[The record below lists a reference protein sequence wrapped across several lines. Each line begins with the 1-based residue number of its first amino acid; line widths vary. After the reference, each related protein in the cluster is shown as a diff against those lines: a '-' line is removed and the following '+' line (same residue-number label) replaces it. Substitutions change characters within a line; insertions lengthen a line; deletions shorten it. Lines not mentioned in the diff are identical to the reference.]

1 MCKVYGIDLGTTN
14 SIIGR
19 DDALLTGLVSS
30 SVDIVKAEQVSRDV
44 YGKDIVSSY
53 KVNMST
59 GESGK
64 VPVYCS
70 SIILKKLASVV
81 AARTDEECRD
91 VCISV
96 PAYFATTQR
105 EAVKAAAEKA
115 GLNLRRVINE
125 PTAAAIYVCRDIKDY
140 VIVYD
145 LGGGTFDVTLI
156 DARDG
161 SYRTIATSGEILGGD
176 DLDTAMLLYVLKKN
190 KIRVRY
196 QTKENKAKLRT
207 EIRLVKERLQK
218 ERCDQVF
225 SLEFMG
231 GSGNCVFTVDEY
243 KQLVEEVFT
252 PTIIK
257 TQALIDAYV
266 QSYESPKIIYT
277 GGSTYCPYL
286 MEWLHE
292 VFDLEEIEYNVPKDM
307 LVAYG
312 IAYVAKLVEDGED
325 TELITNVT
333 KQLSVEL
340 DDGTMFPI
348 IEENTIIPCTVRYPF
363 FNMWDSDTITVRLY
377 QGNSRLAKD
386 NDFIGTLDYKF
397 DKVMKAGTGLI
408 NVDIVV
414 TYDGYVNLK
423 VFNQYETD
431 VNAKQIKLRIL

>member
-19 DDALLTGLVSS
+19 DDRLYTGLVSS
-30 SVDIVKAEQVSRDV
+30 SVDVKKAEQVSRDV
-44 YGKDIVSSY
+44 YGTNIVSSY
-53 KVNMST
+53 KVNMSI

-64 VPVYCS
+64 LPIYCS
-70 SIILKKLASVV
+70 SVILKKLASVIKD
-81 AARTDEECRD
+81 REDEECTD

-105 EAVKAAAEKA
+105 EAVKQAAEKA

-176 DLDTAMLLYVLKKN
+176 DLDSAMMAHVLKKY

-196 QTKENKAKLRT
+196 QTKENKAKLKT
-207 EIRLVKERLQK
+207 EIRLIKERIQK

-231 GSGNCVFTVDEY
+231 GSKNCLFLVEEY
-243 KQLVEEVFT
+243 TTLMEEVFT

-257 TQALIDAYV
+257 TQSLIDSYV

-292 VFDLEEIEYNVPKDM
+292 VFDLEEIKYNMPKDM
-307 LVAYG
+307 LVAHG
-312 IAYVAKLVEDGED
+312 IAYVAKMVEDGED

-340 DDGTMFPI
+340 DDGTIFPI

-363 FNMWDSDTITVRLY
+363 FNMWDSDTVTVRLY
-377 QGNSRLAKD
+377 QGNNRLAKD

-414 TYDGYVNLK
+414 TYDGYVNLR
-423 VFNQYETD
+423 VFNQYESD
-431 VNAKQIKLRIL
+431 ANAKSIKLKIM

>member
-14 SIIGR
+14 SVIGR
-19 DDALLTGLVSS
+19 DSKLFTGLVSS
-30 SVDIVKAEQVSRDV
+30 NVNIRSSVVVSRDV
-44 YGKDIVSSY
+44 YSEDVVSSY

-59 GESGK
+59 SESA
-64 VPVYCS
+64 VIPRHCS
-70 SIILKKLASVV
+70 TVVLKYLADTVKWLCG
-81 AARTDEECRD
+81 EECKD

-105 EAVKAAAEKA
+105 EAVKEAASKA

-125 PTAAAIYVCRDIKDY
+125 PTAAAIYACKDIKDY

-176 DLDTAMLLYVLKKN
+176 DLDNAMVNLVLKKN
-190 KIRVRY
+190 KVRMRY
-196 QTKENKAKLRT
+196 QSKANKALLKSH
-207 EIRLVKERLQK
+207 IRIVKEKIQK
-218 ERCDQVF
+218 EKCDQTF
-225 SLEFMG
+225 DISFLGCTDMA
-231 GSGNCVFTVDEY
+231 VFTVDEY
-243 KQLVEEVFT
+243 KELVETVFA

-257 TQALIDAYV
+257 TQSLLDAYV

-286 MEWLHE
+286 MELLHE
-292 VFDLEEIEYNVPKDM
+292 VIDLEELTYDVPKDM

-312 IAYVAKLVEDGED
+312 ISYVAKMVEDGTD

-340 DDGTMFPI
+340 DDGTVFPV
-348 IEENTIIPCTVRYPF
+348 IEENTIVPCTVRYPF
-363 FNMWDSDTITVRLY
+363 FNVWESDSLSIRLY
-377 QGNSRLAKD
+377 QGNNRMARD
-386 NDFIGTLDYKF
+386 NDFIGKLDYKF
-397 DKVMKAGTGLI
+397 DSVMKPGAGLI
-408 NVDIVV
+408 NVDITV
-414 TYDGYVNLK
+414 TYDGYIDLK
-423 VFNQYETD
+423 VFNQMESEEY
-431 VNAKQIKLRIL
+431 AKTVKLKIM